1 MRTRKKAHQSAHH
14 KSLPAKR
21 SITSGL
27 RTIAVFEGAKG
38 ALVLVA
44 GFELLSF
51 IHKDLHYAA
60 IRLVEH
66 LHFNPAKHYPRI
78 FLDLTEH
85 VTDSQLWAFAIAALT
100 YSVVRFVEATGLWL
114 GRKWA
119 EWFGVLT
126 GGMYIPIEIYEVT
139 RAVSWPN
146 VTLLAVNSAV
156 VFYLIHA
163 LNKKEIR
170 T

>member
-1 MRTRKKAHQSAHH
+1 MAHKKMTT
-14 KSLPAKR
+14 KR
-21 SITSGL
+21 FVTNGL
-27 RTIAVFEGAKG
+27 RTVALFEGAKG
-38 ALVLVA
+38 ALVLLA

-51 IHKDLHYAA
+51 IHKDLHRAA

-85 VTDSQLWAFAIAALT
+85 VTDSQLWAMAVAALI

-114 GRKWA
+114 GKKWA
-119 EWFGVLT
+119 AWFGVLT

-139 RAVSWPN
+139 RGISWPN
-146 VTLLAVNSAV
+146 VTLLVVNIGV
-156 VFYLIHA
+156 VFYLIQE
-163 LNKKEIR
+163 LNKKDVRGE

>member
-1 MRTRKKAHQSAHH
+1 MRTH
-14 KSLPAKR
+14 K
-21 SITSGL
+21 SGL
-27 RTIAVFEGAKG
+27 RTVALFEGAKG
-38 ALVLVA
+38 ALVLLA

-85 VTDSQLWAFAIAALT
+85 VTDSQLWALAIAALL
-100 YSVVRFVEATGLWL
+100 YSMVRFVEATGLWL
-114 GRKWA
+114 GKKWA

-126 GGMYIPIEIYEVT
+126 GGMYIPIEIYEAT
-139 RAVSWPN
+139 RGVSWPV
-146 VTLLAVNSAV
+146 VTLLVVNFGV
-156 VFYLIHA
+156 VFYLIYV
-163 LNKKEIR
+163 LNKKDVRGE